1 MRFDLNS
8 SIPLIYN
15 QFNYLIMKKYI
26 SIILLFFTASI
37 IQAQSD
43 QEEVDL
49 MQSIFGMDKKE
60 VVAGYV
66 QFSPAQEEAFWELY
80 DEYEAK
86 RQTLGQE
93 RVVLLRQYFDEHEA
107 MGSAEAD
114 AWTKKV
120 ITLQQKT
127 DKLISSYYGKIL
139 KISDG
144 VVATQ
149 FYQIENY
156 VLGEIRAAILET
168 IPFIEK

>member
-1 MRFDLNS
+1 
-8 SIPLIYN
+8 
-15 QFNYLIMKKYI
+15 MKKYI
-26 SIILLFFTASI
+26 SIILLFFVASMS
-37 IQAQSD
+37 QAQSNLD
-43 QEEVDL
+43 EINL

-66 QFSPAQEEAFWELY
+66 EFSPAQEDAFWKLY
-80 DEYEAK
+80 NEYEAK
-86 RQTLGQE
+86 RRDLGQE
-93 RVVLLRQYFDEHEA
+93 RVVLLRQYFDEHET
-107 MGSAEAD
+107 MGSVEAD

-168 IPFIEK
+168 IPFIKK

>member
-1 MRFDLNS
+1 
-8 SIPLIYN
+8 
-15 QFNYLIMKKYI
+15 MKKYI
-26 SIILLFFTASI
+26 SIILLFFVASMS
-37 IQAQSD
+37 QAQSNLD
-43 QEEVDL
+43 EINL

-66 QFSPAQEEAFWELY
+66 EFSPAQEDAFWKLY
-80 DEYEAK
+80 NEYEAK
-86 RQTLGQE
+86 RRDLGQE
-93 RVVLLRQYFDEHEA
+93 RVVLLRQYFDEHET

-168 IPFIEK
+168 IPFIKK

>member
-1 MRFDLNS
+1 MR
-8 SIPLIYN
+8 
-15 QFNYLIMKKYI
+15 KCI
-26 SIILLFFTASI
+26 SIILLFFVASI
-37 IQAQSD
+37 SQAQSN
-43 QEEVDL
+43 QEEIDL
-49 MQSIFGMDKKE
+49 IQSIFGMKKQDI
-60 VVAGYV
+60 VAGFV
-66 QFSPAQEEAFWELY
+66 DVSPAQKEAFWKLY